1 MKHYVQIQRRRRKGL
16 TDYKARKRAV
26 TSLRLLLVVR
36 VSGKNVSAQFV
47 QPQVNGDRVVASIHS
62 HALRKLKWE
71 GSLKSVPAC
80 YLLGLLAG
88 KKASGMGVKEAV
100 LYNGLVPFTKSS
112 RIAAFVK
119 GVKDSGVAVPMSDD
133 VLPPE
138 ERLRGDL
145 IATYASTMM
154 KADKA
159 AYERRFSSLLKAGFK
174 PEEYPSHFERA
185 KRTILGGI
193 KK

>member
-1 MKHYVQIQRRRRKGL
+1 MKHYVQIQRRRREGL
-16 TDYKARKRAV
+16 TDYRARKRAV

-88 KKASGMGVKEAV
+88 KKASGKGVKEAV

-119 GVKDSGVAVPMSDD
+119 GVRDSGVGVPMSEDA
-133 VLPPE
+133 LPPE

-145 IATYASTMM
+145 IATYASTIM

-185 KRTILGGI
+185 KRAILGVT